1 MSCPRETCKRSRTIS
16 FWVTPA
22 QAAEINEMV
31 KISGLT
37 KQDYLTRR
45 MLDQQVIIGPS
56 SRVVRNLKDK
66 SERIATKLDEIAN
79 ASQMSDTLLDE
90 LRWLADIMA
99 AFARYGEEDF
109 DAVERIINLERECP
123 SSASCRIMSPH
134 SCSFAE

>member
-1 MSCPRETCKRSRTIS
+1 MSCSREARKRSKTIT

-22 QAAEINEMV
+22 QATEIDELV

-45 MLDQQVIIGPS
+45 MLDQQVVVVPS
-56 SRVVRNLKDK
+56 SRMVKNLKDK

-79 ASQMSDTLLDE
+79 VSQMSDPLLDE
-90 LRWLADIMA
+90 LRWLAGIMA

-109 DAVERIINLERECP
+109 DAVERIINLERE
-123 SSASCRIMSPH
+123 
-134 SCSFAE
+134 